1 MSQYTESCYVA
12 DHGKIAILTQNGYF
26 YAYNLEDGSL
36 AWKSET
42 MDYPWASAGFG
53 AYAIE
58 SAYGMLFR
66 QAYNGVYAFDW
77 DDGSI
82 VWQYEAPALA
92 VYRVTIR

>member
-1 MSQYTESCYVA
+1 
-12 DHGKIAILTQNGYF
+12 
-26 YAYNLEDGSL
+26 
-36 AWKSET
+36 

-66 QAYNGVYAFDW
+66 QSYNGVYAFDW

-92 VYRVTIR
+92 VYESPYVDADGKGVYPFNGGAMVAHRKDVQYTILSTPQAGQ